1 MERADLNE
9 KDMEEVEKIKQKTT
23 SSVSVQEKNK
33 TETQNRLEKS
43 VASSFSNKKGIKL

>member
-33 TETQNRLEKS
+33 TDIQQVISR
-43 VASSFSNKKGIKL
+43 